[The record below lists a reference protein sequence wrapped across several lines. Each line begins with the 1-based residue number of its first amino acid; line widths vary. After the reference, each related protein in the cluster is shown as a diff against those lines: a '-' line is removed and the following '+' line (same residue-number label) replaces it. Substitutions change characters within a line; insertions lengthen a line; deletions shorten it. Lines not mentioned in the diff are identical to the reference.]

1 MKSLK
6 LVTLM
11 VLFTIKAFAQIE
23 KTESYLFTCPIND
36 GPVFQQ
42 IAVKFVTVLEKTDQY
57 QYFVIDVE
65 GGNGVVNDLDG
76 QGHHM
81 KFLKTLTASQNATE
95 DSFIRTPQND
105 YILNIRF
112 DGTRTSSDLEVYF
125 ELLNNGLFALD
136 FRGRGPLM
144 SDFSME
150 FDEVMAD
157 SNIYSLNQS
166 PECFSHPNL
175 RNFLD

>member
-1 MKSLK
+1 MKILK
-6 LVTLM
+6 LVFALS
-11 VLFTIKAFAQIE
+11 LISFPAWAQIE

-42 IAVKFVTVLEKTDQY
+42 IAVKFVTVVEKTDQY
-57 QYFVIDVE
+57 QYFVVDVE
-65 GGNGVVNDLDG
+65 AGNGVVNDLDG

-81 KFLKTLTASQNATE
+81 KFLKTLTTSQNATE
-95 DSFIRTPQND
+95 DSFIRTPQGD
-105 YILNIRF
+105 YILNIAF
-112 DGTRTSSDLEVYF
+112 DGTRTSSDLEFYF
-125 ELLNNGLFALD
+125 EHLSNGMFALD
-136 FRGRGPLM
+136 FRGRGPLIN
-144 SDFSME
+144 DLSME

-157 SNIYSLNQS
+157 SNIYTINQS